1 MAEER
6 LIDADKDKKYK
17 IRKNADG
24 EDELYIDGDYETEE
38 EVEELEFALP
48 DEDEDDEEIAD
59 LTPEQAAALIKE
71 REEQERKTQAEIER
85 LCAILDETKQNE
97 DWDGA
102 ARACDS
108 LLNLDAET
116 EWAYGEKLVAL
127 TCNFNDY
134 SLEKDIISTANG
146 LENYGTDEQKAQIDE
161 LAGEKFQKEL
171 ATTQDQTAKL
181 KAELD
186 EKRQQRLPAFKKSAI
201 STGIFFG
208 ISLALFV
215 TALVLALHFYGIMYA
230 DQNGTNII
238 YTIVFGA
245 LTLIF
250 FAILLIATRKFC
262 DATRL
267 IYLNN
272 RDDSTELGREYV
284 ASKSKLA
291 TLIAIK
297 NAITIKQ

>member
-24 EDELYIDGDYETEE
+24 EDELYIEGDEIIEE
-38 EVEELEFALP
+38 EVDELEFAMP
-48 DEDEDDEEIAD
+48 DDDHDDEEMAD
-59 LTPEQAAALIKE
+59 LTPEQAAALLKE
-71 REEQERKTQAEIER
+71 REEQERKTKAEKER

-108 LLNLDAET
+108 LLNLDADT
-116 EWAYGEKLVAL
+116 DWAYGEKLVAL

-134 SLEKDIISTANG
+134 SLEKDITDTAKCV
-146 LENYGTDEQKAQIDE
+146 ENYATDEQKSQIAE
-161 LAGEKFQKEL
+161 LAGEKFAQEL
-171 ATTQDQTAKL
+171 ATTQEQTAKL

-186 EKRQQRLPAFKKSAI
+186 QKRQERLPAFKKSAI

-215 TALVLALHFYGIMYA
+215 TALVLALHFYGIMFA

-250 FAILLIATRKFC
+250 FVVLLIATRKFC

-272 RDDSTELGREYV
+272 KDNSTALGREYV

-297 NAITIKQ
+297 NAISI